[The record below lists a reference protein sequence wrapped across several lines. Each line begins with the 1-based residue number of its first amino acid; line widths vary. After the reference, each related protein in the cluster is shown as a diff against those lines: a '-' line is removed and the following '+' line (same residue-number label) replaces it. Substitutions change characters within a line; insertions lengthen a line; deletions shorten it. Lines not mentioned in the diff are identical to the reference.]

1 MEIKTQNS
9 RVKSQNYKSKLK
21 NPAIRSLNQ
30 VKEVLYDQNW
40 AKKALNLPLYYMYR
54 GIKRKNGLRYDITII
69 PPKMLGKEFVKTKG
83 HEHKNHFPELYMV
96 LEGKALY
103 LMQKRDKKGAVLDVF
118 AVKAKNGESIIVPE
132 GYGHITIN
140 PGFKNLVAANWAN
153 DKCLS
158 DYGFFERKNG
168 ACYYYTRSG
177 WVKNKNYKKVPKLRF
192 EKPLK
197 RAPRNLDFL
206 K

>member
-1 MEIKTQNS
+1 MEIKTENRKQKVES
-9 RVKSQNYKSKLK
+9 RK
-21 NPAIRSLNQ
+21 PDIRFLYEM
-30 VKEVLYDQNW
+30 KEVLYD
-40 AKKALNLPLYYMYR
+40 KKWVKESPNITLYYMYR